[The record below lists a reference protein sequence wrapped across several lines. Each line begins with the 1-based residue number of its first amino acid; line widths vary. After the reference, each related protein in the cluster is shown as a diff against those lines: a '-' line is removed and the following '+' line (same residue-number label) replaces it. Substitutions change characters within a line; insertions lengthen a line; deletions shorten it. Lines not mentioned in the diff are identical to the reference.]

1 MKREAMLSLSAAVLC
16 LGLAP
21 IAAQARPL
29 DTSSNSMN
37 TKISAQKAAAQRMVP
52 AQAVL
57 KNTIDAK
64 SARDGQQFQATL
76 NDKVTL
82 KNGQELP
89 RGTVLVG
96 KIVADQ
102 AHPNGNS
109 KLTLRFTQ
117 ARLKGGKMIPIKA
130 MITGAYSQSDP
141 AAQYGSGWN
150 PSELQIEQVG
160 AMHHGINLH
169 SSVAAGNSGMFV
181 AAKEDD
187 VKLDRGSDFSLA
199 IAPGRNTRANALVGN

>member
-16 LGLAP
+16 LFFAP

-29 DTSSNSMN
+29 DTSSKSMN
-37 TKISAQKAAAQRMVP
+37 GNISAQKAVAQRMVP
-52 AQAVL
+52 AQAML
-57 KNTIDAK
+57 KNTLDARN
-64 SARDGQQFQATL
+64 ARDGQQFQAAL
-76 NDKVTL
+76 NDSVTL
-82 KNGQELP
+82 KNGQKLP

-96 KIVADQ
+96 RIVADQ

-141 AAQYGSGWN
+141 AAQYGSGWT
-150 PSELQIEQVG
+150 PSELQIEQLG
-160 AMHHGINLH
+160 ATHHGVDLH
-169 SSVAAGNSGMFV
+169 SSVSAKNSGMFV

-187 VKLDRGSDFSLA
+187 VKLDRGSNLSLA
-199 IAPGRNTRANALVGN
+199 IAPGRNSRANPLVGN